1 MAGCSTAAQ
10 DNQIIKFIDEIN
22 ITGRSPTNN
31 SFLRSIILENGVYK
45 FVKYPFSI

>member
-1 MAGCSTAAQ
+1 MASQ

-22 ITGRSPTNN
+22 ITECTNN
-31 SFLRSIILENGVYK
+31 SFVRSIILENGVYK